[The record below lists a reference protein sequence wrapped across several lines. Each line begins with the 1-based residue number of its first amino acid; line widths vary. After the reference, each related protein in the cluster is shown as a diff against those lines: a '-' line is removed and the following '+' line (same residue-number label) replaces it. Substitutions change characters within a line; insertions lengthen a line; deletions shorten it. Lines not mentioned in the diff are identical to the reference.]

1 MFLVTETWLRPEE
14 NGLFSELLPPE
25 YLFFNSPRLTGKGGG
40 LVSVF
45 KQILK
50 CRRIP
55 FKIYPSFEIL
65 PFIWTQYH
73 PTFCAVIY
81 RPPKSKDFINDFGD
95 FLSTYVPQFDYFLI
109 CGDFNIYVESPVEQ
123 LANDF
128 NALLDAFDLSQSVQL
143 PTHQRGGTLD
153 LVISRGLVVSI
164 KDVFDLAISDH
175 SVICF
180 EVQGPEFAV
189 DLRAPLQSRR
199 MITTSTSSD
208 FAAAFLASG
217 LHSTGIQQ
225 ALSSPETFLF
235 EFNSTCVRIMDA
247 IAPARRKRPR
257 STYQPWLNDVTH
269 AHRRHCRQAERR
281 WRKDGLQVSLG
292 ILRDTRLAY
301 QRAVSAAKSNIY
313 PTLSLKI
320 HISLEYC
327 LKPSMQ
333 LLIPPMLYFVRPQV
347 LSVMSF

>member
-14 NGLFSELLPPE
+14 NCVFSELLPPE

-55 FKIYPSFEIL
+55 VKIYPSFEIL

-73 PTFCAVIY
+73 ATFCAVIY
-81 RPPKSKDFINDFGD
+81 RPPKSKDFINNFGD

-109 CGDFNIYVESPVEQ
+109 CGDFNIHVESPVDQ

-180 EVQGPEFAV
+180 EVQGPEGSPSEPQDDYNFYIIR
-189 DLRAPLQSRR
+189 LCCCFSGLGAPLHRNTTGPVVSRDLPIR
-199 MITTSTSSD
+199 VQLHLCPDYGCYCSSQEEK
-208 FAAAFLASG
+208 A
-217 LHSTGIQQ
+217 
-225 ALSSPETFLF
+225 
-235 EFNSTCVRIMDA
+235 
-247 IAPARRKRPR
+247 
-257 STYQPWLNDVTH
+257 
-269 AHRRHCRQAERR
+269 
-281 WRKDGLQVSLG
+281 
-292 ILRDTRLAY
+292 
-301 QRAVSAAKSNIY
+301 
-313 PTLSLKI
+313 
-320 HISLEYC
+320 
-327 LKPSMQ
+327 
-333 LLIPPMLYFVRPQV
+333 
-347 LSVMSF
+347 